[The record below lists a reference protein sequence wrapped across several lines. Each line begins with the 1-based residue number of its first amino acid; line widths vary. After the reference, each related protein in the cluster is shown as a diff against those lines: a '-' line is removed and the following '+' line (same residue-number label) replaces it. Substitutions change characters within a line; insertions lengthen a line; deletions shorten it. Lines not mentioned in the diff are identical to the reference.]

1 MRKLCLL
8 SYSLLPARDFSLCF
22 RLFALHQ
29 LPLMLSSSHF
39 GFIIMRKYFITTY
52 GCQMNV
58 SDSERVAAVLEGLNF
73 TPAKEEGDAD
83 VLIYNTCSV
92 RQKSEN
98 RILGSRDKWQE
109 MKRKNPNM
117 VIAITGCMVAHK
129 GYNFRHKLPEVDI
142 TFDIHELPTLPGKLA
157 KAMGVDLKKSEYQ
170 DYLNIVPKIKSH
182 FQVFV
187 PIMTGCNNF
196 CSFCIVPFTRGRE
209 RSRPVVEILAEIKKF
224 VSEGA
229 KEVTLL
235 GQNVNS
241 FRGVKEDGKQAKF
254 SYLLREVAKI
264 QGIERIFYTSPH
276 PKDMKEDM
284 LLAHAEIPQL
294 CPTVHLPVQSG
305 SSAVLKRMNR
315 FYTKESYLE
324 LVAQFQAAV
333 PDITITTDI
342 IVGFCGETEEEFAD
356 TMDLYRKAQFDLVYL
371 GMYSPR
377 PHSLA
382 YKMQDDVPASV
393 KKERFHRLHALQEEI
408 AEEKN
413 KQYLEQVVS
422 VLVDK
427 IKAGIASGKSQHF
440 KYVELP
446 AADIH
451 VGDIVSVKINETL
464 TWVLRGE
471 KV

>member
-1 MRKLCLL
+1 
-8 SYSLLPARDFSLCF
+8 
-22 RLFALHQ
+22 
-29 LPLMLSSSHF
+29 
-39 GFIIMRKYFITTY
+39 MRKYYITTY

-58 SDSERVAAVLEGLNF
+58 SDSERVSAVLEAMNF
-73 TPAKEEGDAD
+73 APAKTESDAD

-109 MKRKNPNM
+109 LKRNNPNL
-117 VIAITGCMVAHK
+117 VIGVTGCMVAHK
-129 GYNFRHKLPEVDI
+129 GYNFKHKLPEVDI
-142 TFDIHELPTLPGKLA
+142 TFDIQELPTLPQKLA
-157 KAMGVDLKKSEYQ
+157 EAMGVDLEMPEYS
-170 DYLNIVPKIKSH
+170 DYLNIIPKVKTH

-209 RSRPVVEILAEIKKF
+209 RSRPVNDVIDEIKEF
-224 VSEGA
+224 VKKGA

-241 FRGVKEDGKQAKF
+241 FRGVKADGKKSSFA
-254 SYLLREVAKI
+254 YLLQQVADI
-264 QGIERIFYTSPH
+264 DGIERIFYTSPH

-284 LLAHAEIPQL
+284 IKAHVAIKKL

-305 SSAVLKRMNR
+305 SSSVLRRMNR
-315 FYTKESYLE
+315 YYTKESYLE
-324 LVAQFQAAV
+324 LVNRFYEAI
-333 PDITITTDI
+333 PGITISTDM
-342 IVGFCGETEEEFAD
+342 IVGFCGETEEEFQD
-356 TMDLYRKAQFDLVYL
+356 TLDLYRKARFDLVFL

-382 YKMQDDVPASV
+382 YKMKDDINAEE
-393 KKERFHRLHALQEEI
+393 KKRRFNIVHALQEEI

-413 KQYLEQVVS
+413 KAYIGQVVH

-427 IKAGIASGKSQHF
+427 VKNGIASGRSEHF
-440 KYVELP
+440 KYVEFPVGTKKAGSEL
-446 AADIH
+446 
-451 VGDIVSVKINETL
+451 GDIVAVKIDETL
-464 TWVLRGE
+464 TWVLRGQ
-471 KV
+471 KVA